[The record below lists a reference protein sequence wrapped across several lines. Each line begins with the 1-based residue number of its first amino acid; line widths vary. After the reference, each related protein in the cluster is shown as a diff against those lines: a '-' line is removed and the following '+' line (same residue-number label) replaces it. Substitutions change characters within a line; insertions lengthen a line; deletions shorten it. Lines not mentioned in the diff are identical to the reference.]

1 MRWIASAIGLIAL
14 FGIAVAALPVLTSAQ
29 SEFAPGA
36 RGSEAA
42 DARMSLKEA
51 QDAAS
56 AAAERAEALNAEA
69 REATEAQEQTQ
80 AQAAALAAE
89 IQQSEAQIQAAEARL
104 ALIATQR
111 AELDARLAEKSQ
123 PLTRLA
129 AALQNMA
136 RRPLALSALR
146 PGSLKDTVYV
156 RAVLSTTMPEIR
168 NRTEGLREDIA
179 EAEAL
184 KAQTELALEELR
196 AGEGALEERRA
207 QLNALAAQQRI
218 ATRQVRG
225 AAARENERALVLA
238 EQARDL
244 DTLVGQLDAAT
255 SLRKELAQLPG
266 PIMRP
271 ARPEDARVEIRP
283 GIALG
288 GAPSG
293 GPPQLQLPVQGRTVT
308 GFGERSADGLRSA
321 GLTLAPRGGAQVVAP
336 ARGRIAFAGP
346 YRGYG
351 EIVIIAHSDGWT
363 SLVTGLASAE
373 VQAGDEVIG
382 GSPLGIAGTQNPRIT
397 LELRREGTAVN
408 PLQYLR

>member
-1 MRWIASAIGLIAL
+1 MRAMASVLGIVLLCGAAITAVPAL
-14 FGIAVAALPVLTSAQ
+14 TGAQ
-29 SEFAPGA
+29 TDFASGA

-51 QDAAS
+51 QDAAA

-69 REATEAQEQTQ
+69 REASEAEEQTQ

-89 IQQSEAQIQAAEARL
+89 IQQSEAQIQAAEARI

-111 AELDARLAEKSQ
+111 EELDARLAEKSQ

-156 RAVLSTTMPEIR
+156 RAVLSTTMPEVR
-168 NRTEGLREDIA
+168 SRTEGLREDIA
-179 EAEAL
+179 EGEAL
-184 KAQTELALEELR
+184 KAETEMALAELR
-196 AGEGALEERRA
+196 EGEGELEERRA

-218 ATRQVRG
+218 AGREVRG
-225 AAARENERALVLA
+225 AAARENERALELA

-244 DTLVGQLDAAT
+244 DALVGQLDAAT
-255 SLRKELAQLPG
+255 GLREELAQFPG

-271 ARPEDARVEIRP
+271 ARPEDARVEARP
-283 GIALG
+283 SIDLG
-288 GAPSG
+288 SAPGG

-308 GFGERSADGLRSA
+308 GFGERAADGLRSA
-321 GLTLAPRGGAQVVAP
+321 GLTLAPRGNAQVIAP

-351 EIVIIAHSDGWT
+351 QIVIIAHDDGWT
-363 SLVTGLASAE
+363 SLVTGLANAE

-382 GSPLGIAGTQNPRIT
+382 GSPIGLAGVRNPRIT
-397 LELRREGTAVN
+397 LELRRNGSAVN

>member
-1 MRWIASAIGLIAL
+1 MRRWAFPIGI
-14 FGIAVAALPVLTSAQ
+14 VAAGGLALVALPALTGAQ
-29 SEFAPGA
+29 ADFAPGA

-51 QDAAS
+51 QDAAA

-69 REATEAQEQTQ
+69 REASEAEEQTR
-80 AQAAALAAE
+80 AQAAALAAQ
-89 IQQSEAQIQAAEARL
+89 IQQSEAQIAASEARL
-104 ALIATQR
+104 ALIASQR
-111 AELDARLAEKSQ
+111 ADLDARLAEKSQ

-168 NRTEGLREDIA
+168 NRTEGLRDDIA

-184 KAQTELALEELR
+184 QAQTEMALLELR
-196 AGEGALEERRA
+196 EGEGALEERRA

-218 ATRQVRG
+218 AARQVRG
-225 AAARENERALVLA
+225 AAARENERALRLA

-255 SLRKELAQLPG
+255 SLREELAQLPG
-266 PIMRP
+266 PILRP
-271 ARPEDARVEIRP
+271 ARPEDARVDTRP
-283 GIALG
+283 GIGLG

-293 GPPQLQLPVQGRTVT
+293 GPPQMQLPVQGRTIT

-351 EIVIIAHSDGWT
+351 QIVIIAHSDGWT
-363 SLVTGLASAE
+363 SLVTGLAAAE
-373 VQAGDEVIG
+373 VQAGDQVIG
-382 GSPLGIAGTQNPRIT
+382 GSPLGVAGTQKPRIT
-397 LELRREGTAVN
+397 LELRRKGKAVN

>member
-1 MRWIASAIGLIAL
+1 MRRFAICLSLMATCALALIAL
-14 FGIAVAALPVLTSAQ
+14 PALTEAQ
-29 SEFAPGA
+29 SAIASGA
-36 RGSEAA
+36 RSSEAA

-51 QDAAS
+51 QDAAA
-56 AAAERAEALNAEA
+56 AAAERAEAMNAEA
-69 REATEAQEQTQ
+69 RQASEAEEQTQ
-80 AQAAALAAE
+80 MEAAALAAE
-89 IQQSEAQIQAAEARL
+89 IQQSEAQIAASQARL
-104 ALIATQR
+104 DLIAAQR

-168 NRTEGLREDIA
+168 NQTEGLRDDIA
-179 EAEAL
+179 AAEAL
-184 KAQTELALEELR
+184 TEETERALADMRADEEVLQ
-196 AGEGALEERRA
+196 ERRA

-218 ATRQVRG
+218 AARQVRG
-225 AAARENERALVLA
+225 AAARENEVALRLA

-255 SLRKELAQLPG
+255 SLREELALLPG
-266 PIMRP
+266 PVQRP
-271 ARPEDARVEIRP
+271 LRPEEARVDTRP
-283 GIALG
+283 GIDLG
-288 GAPSG
+288 AAPAS
-293 GPPQLQLPVQGRTVT
+293 GPPQVQLPVQGRAIT
-308 GFGERSADGLRSA
+308 GFGERGEDGLRSS

-336 ARGRIAFAGP
+336 ARGRVAFAGP

-351 EIVIIAHSDGWT
+351 QIVIIAHADGWT
-363 SLVTGLASAE
+363 SLVTGLANAE

-382 GSPLGIAGTQNPRIT
+382 GSPIGLAGTQNPRIT
-397 LELRREGTAVN
+397 LELRRRNGPVN
-408 PLQYLR
+408 PLEYLR